1 MEDKRRDSTLS
12 DEVVKIPKRYIKALL
27 IVLAL
32 QTLLLLG
39 SLALNLWINFK
50 LNLFLRSPG
59 NGID

>member
-1 MEDKRRDSTLS
+1 MT
-12 DEVVKIPKRYIKALL
+12 IPKRYIKALL
-27 IVLAL
+27 IILAL